1 MSSRKRSK
9 PSMGETSQRVLEE
22 QSLNSEQRL
31 PPSQNAVLETG
42 VGALLP
48 EELRNSTDREVDLWI
63 AEELEKFEMAL
74 GYSDAGNDP
83 VRRMLAMVN
92 LRMAIDPRI
101 CEKQIRAR
109 SNAIL
114 NTAKTLGLDRDLVR
128 ANTDER
134 HVESVLMR
142 IRDAAEKGVK
152 AAGRKFQTRDGESPS
167 SMPGRSTVLDGSAPE
182 GGERTIPVGPL
193 RTSFPD
199 TSENTGH
206 NRFRQAGGTTIEID
220 CSQEP
225 ETQD

>member
-9 PSMGETSQRVLEE
+9 PSMGEISQKVLEG

-114 NTAKTLGLDRDLVR
+114 NTAKTLGLDRDLF
-128 ANTDER
+128 A
-134 HVESVLMR
+134 
-142 IRDAAEKGVK
+142 
-152 AAGRKFQTRDGESPS
+152 QTQ
-167 SMPGRSTVLDGSAPE
+167 TK
-182 GGERTIPVGPL
+182 
-193 RTSFPD
+193 D
-199 TSENTGH
+199 TLKVS
-206 NRFRQAGGTTIEID
+206 
-220 CSQEP
+220 
-225 ETQD
+225 